1 MARRSDHSREEIQE
15 MALAAAQEIV
25 ATQGYQAL
33 SARKLAGAIGYT
45 VGTLYLV
52 FENLDDL
59 ILQVNGR
66 TLDRLY
72 ELIMEDQRQCDDEQA
87 RLFQLGHS
95 YIRFADNEPHTWQM
109 IFEYHMADDREAP
122 EWLRQKVARMFAL
135 VEDRLARLAERHTQT
150 EIAQAARALWGG
162 VHGICILAISDN
174 LGAAG
179 VESAQAITHTLMSNF
194 LKGFIDTP
202 GSTI

>member
-15 MALAAAQEIV
+15 MALAAAEEIV

-72 ELIMEDQRQCDDEQA
+72 ELIVEEQQDCTDA
-87 RLFQLGHS
+87 QAGLLQLGHS
-95 YIRFADNEPHTWQM
+95 YIRFADSEPHAWQM
-109 IFEYHMADDREAP
+109 IFEHRMADEREAP
-122 EWLRQKVARMFAL
+122 DWLRQKVARMFAL
-135 VEDRLARLAERHTQT
+135 VEERLAQLATHRSQT

-162 VHGICILAISDN
+162 VHGICILAIN
-174 LGAAG
+174 NTLGSAG
-179 VESAQAITHTLMSNF
+179 VESVQAITHVLMSNF
-194 LKGFIDTP
+194 LKGFVNTLSSD
-202 GSTI
+202 S

>member
-1 MARRSDHSREEIQE
+1 
-15 MALAAAQEIV
+15 MALAAAEDIV
-25 ATQGYQAL
+25 ATQGHQAL
-33 SARKLAGAIGYT
+33 SARKVAGAIGYT

-72 ELIMEDQRQCDDEQA
+72 ALIVEDQRHCADAQA
-87 RLFQLGHS
+87 CLLQLGHS
-95 YIRFADNEPHTWQM
+95 YIRFADTEPHAWQM
-109 IFEYHMADDREAP
+109 IFEHRLGEDRESP
-122 EWLRQKVARMFAL
+122 PWFQDKVAHMFAL
-135 VEDRLARLAERHTQT
+135 VEQRLAQLASHQSEK

-162 VHGICILAISDN
+162 VHGICILAITHT

-179 VESAQAITHTLMSNF
+179 VDSVQAITHALMSNF
-194 LKGFIDTP
+194 IKGFVTTP
-202 GSTI
+202 LDKQ